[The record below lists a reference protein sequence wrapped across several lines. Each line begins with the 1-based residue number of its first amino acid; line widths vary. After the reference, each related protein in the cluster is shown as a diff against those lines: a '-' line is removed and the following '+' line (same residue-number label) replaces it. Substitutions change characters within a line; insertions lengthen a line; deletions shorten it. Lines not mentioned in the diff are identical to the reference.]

1 MVPCSLPRWS
11 PAYREKMAYATAYF
25 ITDAQV
31 TGRCLQT
38 LLRDVVVK
46 DGKYNLCLDASS
58 PKLTTQPSNRHLHRL
73 HYDLFQGLP
82 RVANH

>member
-1 MVPCSLPRWS
+1 
-11 PAYREKMAYATAYF
+11 MAYATAYF

-46 DGKYNLCLDASS
+46 DGKFNSFLMRHFFQLNV
-58 PKLTTQPSNRHLHRL
+58 PSV
-73 HYDLFQGLP
+73 Q
-82 RVANH
+82 

>member
-1 MVPCSLPRWS
+1 MSGTWHLALALMVLRSLPRWS

-46 DGKYNLCLDASS
+46 DGKFNSFLMRHFFQLNV
-58 PKLTTQPSNRHLHRL
+58 PSV
-73 HYDLFQGLP
+73 Q
-82 RVANH
+82 